1 MLANIAERFA
11 ALAAELEPNL
21 SHSEPGDLGLGP
33 MPDFL
38 AALGL
43 DLNATLALPREKPK
57 PADVR
62 AAALAIPPSEYRD
75 YHRWFEH
82 MVSLAAVAAEYPDL
96 EAEMRSVMHEASG
109 RPGAL
114 TDKML
119 LTGYD
124 AGANDVLFD
133 KQVAATRKKVAKGEA
148 VRGLGSLYREAR
160 QYGWTG
166 PEAEG
171 MDAVGP
177 VTSVH
182 APALPISAERF
193 NAAAR
198 LQVMPPPREWV
209 LGTDMLRGAYALLSA
224 EGGVGKTALT
234 IAWALSLAT
243 GRALI
248 GTYVHRRCKVLLI
261 SGEDGADELKRRVL
275 AAMQRHNITLE
286 EIDGWLFIVGARE
299 VPGLVLNTT
308 NASGQAVVSEAGFAL
323 LANLQRQVGADVI
336 ILDPLMSFL
345 PGGVNDNALASAV
358 AGRIVDF
365 LVQRNCA
372 ALLVHHHSK
381 AASRNG
387 ESTSATAAMGAVG
400 WNNHARNALTLV
412 PATEADAKGWN
423 IPPSELRGVVR
434 LVNSKVNL
442 ARKADDRFLKL
453 ETEQL
458 PNGDA
463 DLGYPNGDRV
473 QVVVPFIPP
482 TSGSL
487 FSDTVLQAVLCRI
500 AEGAP
505 GGAAFSPADNARTN
519 SYKDAVAQVLQ
530 PFFPQDTHDGRRKL
544 AVRAVHEAKQ
554 RGWLAEQQVRLP
566 RQGGGKGGGRVQP
579 GLVVVWSATPWAADR
594 PPGPHVVTA

>member
-11 ALAAELEPNL
+11 ALAVELEPGL
-21 SHSEPGDLGLGP
+21 SQVEPDDLGLGP
-33 MPDFL
+33 IPDWL
-38 AALGL
+38 KRLGL
-43 DLNATLALPREKPK
+43 DPTNADLMPPSEKPK

-75 YHRWFEH
+75 YNQWFEH
-82 MVSLAAVAAEYPDL
+82 TASLAAVAAEYPDL
-96 EAEMRSVMHEASG
+96 VAEMRSIMHEASS

-119 LTGYD
+119 RTGYD
-124 AGANDVLFD
+124 ADANDTLFD
-133 KQVAATRKKVAKGEA
+133 GLIAATRKKIAKGET

-160 QYGWTG
+160 RYGWAG
-166 PEAEG
+166 PEPVVEA
-171 MDAVGP
+171 GP
-177 VTSVH
+177 VIPTYASF
-182 APALPISAERF
+182 PPNSAERF

-198 LQVMPPPREWV
+198 LQVMPPPREWL
-209 LGTDMLRGAYALLSA
+209 LGTDLLRGAYTLLSA
-224 EGGVGKTALT
+224 AGGSGKTALA

-243 GRALI
+243 GRDLI

-261 SGEDGADELKRRVL
+261 SGEDGADELMRRL
-275 AAMQRHNITLE
+275 MAAMQRYNITLE
-286 EIDGWLFIVGARE
+286 DIDRWLFVVGARE

-308 NASGQAVVSEAGFAL
+308 NAGGQAIVSEVGFRAL
-323 LANLQRQVGADVI
+323 ASLLDETGADVFM
-336 ILDPLMSFL
+336 LDPLMSFL

-358 AGRIVDF
+358 AGRIVDL
-365 LVQRNCA
+365 LVQRRCA

-381 AASRNG
+381 GAARNG
-387 ESTSATAAMGAVG
+387 ESDTANGAMGAVG
-400 WNNHARNALTLV
+400 WVNHARNALTAV

-423 IPPSELRGVVR
+423 IAPSDLRGVFR
-434 LVNSKVNL
+434 LANSKVNL
-442 ARKADDRFLKL
+442 APKADDRFFKL
-453 ETEQL
+453 ESEQL
-458 PNGDA
+458 PNGNTA
-463 DLGYPNGDRV
+463 LGYPNGDRV
-473 QVVVPFIPP
+473 QVVVPFTPP

-544 AVRAVHEAKQ
+544 ATRAVHEAQ
-554 RGWLAEQQVRLP
+554 RRGWLAVQEVRLP
-566 RQGGGKGGGRVQP
+566 RQGGTKGGGKTRP
-579 GLVVVWSATPWAADR
+579 GLVVIWSATPWASD
-594 PPGPHVVTA
+594 PLPGPHAVSA